1 MMKILFPTDFSGHAE
16 EAFGYAITLAKKMS
30 AELHILTTFSIQ
42 KHSASLMSLEEKIR
56 QNVTEDLDEF
66 INKFKDDIIGIEI
79 KTVIAHAHPGK
90 YIIGYSEKNDM
101 GLIIM
106 GTKGLSDLANIF
118 LGSVTREVMGK
129 GKVPVLAIPF
139 SEGKHLIDD
148 KIVIAHD
155 GLTIKHPE
163 RLKILESLCRALSTR
178 ITIFHVAE
186 SGEKKEKP
194 TLEGFNVDL
203 IKETVIKKG
212 DEPLKE
218 IRLYIEEENIDLLA
232 MIRREKNFWEKLFL
246 TGHTDEEIMRTNVPL
261 LVISDR

>member
-1 MMKILFPTDFSGHAE
+1 MKILFPTDFSGHAE
-16 EAFGYAITLAKKMS
+16 EAFEYAISLAKKMG
-30 AELHILTTFSIQ
+30 AELHILTTFSVQ

-66 INKFKDDIIGIEI
+66 INKFKEDLNDLEI
-79 KTVIAHAHPGK
+79 KKVIAHAHPGK
-90 YIIGYSEKNDM
+90 YIIGYSEKNDI

-129 GKVPVLAIPF
+129 GKVPVLAIPHT
-139 SEGKHLIDD
+139 EGKHLIED
-148 KIVIAHD
+148 KIVMAHD
-155 GLTIKHPE
+155 GLTIKYPE
-163 RLKILESLCRALSTR
+163 RLQILEILCHALATR
-178 ITIFHVAE
+178 ITIFHVSE

-194 TLEGFNVDL
+194 TLEGINEEL

-218 IRLYIEEENIDLLA
+218 IRMYIEEQNIDLLV